1 MIAGGSHIEPT
12 VGGAEKGVR
21 SCSHRHVLG
30 SLWDPDLKPG
40 GAGSAAETARGV
52 LTLHRS
58 NRIHI
63 HRGRDVIVPPLIEME
78 VRAVGE
84 RMEVAATVTAAPP
97 NTNAPGLFRLPPF
110 MNSKLSGNAS

>member
-21 SCSHRHVLG
+21 TCSHRHVLG

-40 GAGSAAETARGV
+40 CAGSAAETSRGV

-63 HRGRDVIVPPLIEME
+63 HRGRDVIVPPLIESAPA
-78 VRAVGE
+78 RARTQNSPHSEQYG
-84 RMEVAATVTAAPP
+84 VAEDVVFPHRVHTEQLLAGPS
-97 NTNAPGLFRLPPF
+97 RR
-110 MNSKLSGNAS
+110 